1 MTGTYLRHSCSTFTV
16 SPRNAGE
23 RSKEAVGL
31 MEHCGQGGVGGG
43 GAEAVLVAA
52 GGGRPG
58 RGVGVAH
65 PEVRQPRRHA
75 AGHGGVQSQSGGQCV
90 EKECRL
96 RNVPGRNGKY
106 EEKQEIHT
114 HAYFEAKQSK
124 VQYNA

>member
-1 MTGTYLRHSCSTFTV
+1 M

-23 RSKEAVGL
+23 RCKEAVGL
-31 MEHCGQGGVGGG
+31 MEHCGQGGVGGR

-75 AGHGGVQSQSGGQCV
+75 AGHGGYSHSQADSVKRRSAGSGMSR
-90 EKECRL
+90 EELESTRRSRKSRL
-96 RNVPGRNGKY
+96 MH
-106 EEKQEIHT
+106 I
-114 HAYFEAKQSK
+114 AKQNK
-124 VQYNA
+124 VKCNIKHA

>member
-1 MTGTYLRHSCSTFTV
+1 M
-16 SPRNAGE
+16 SPRHAGE
-23 RSKEAVGL
+23 RCKEAVGL

-75 AGHGGVQSQSGGQCV
+75 AGHGGVQSRASNQIKVPEDSFEALVQSQSGGQCV
-90 EKECRL
+90 EKKCMV
-96 RNVPGRNGKY
+96 RNVPGRTRKY
-106 EEKQEIHT
+106 KKKQEIHT
-114 HAYFEAKQSK
+114 HA
-124 VQYNA
+124 

>member
-1 MTGTYLRHSCSTFTV
+1 MIVKTGTYLRHSCSTFTV

-23 RSKEAVGL
+23 RCKEAVGL

-75 AGHGGVQSQSGGQCV
+75 AGHGGLQSRASNQI
-90 EKECRL
+90 K
-96 RNVPGRNGKY
+96 VP
-106 EEKQEIHT
+106 
-114 HAYFEAKQSK
+114 
-124 VQYNA
+124 

>member
-1 MTGTYLRHSCSTFTV
+1 M

-23 RSKEAVGL
+23 RCKEAVGL

-75 AGHGGVQSQSGGQCV
+75 AGHGGVQSQSGGQCE
-90 EKECRL
+90 EKECR
-96 RNVPGRNGKY
+96 VRNGKY

-124 VQYNA
+124 VQYKACISYNTN

>member
-1 MTGTYLRHSCSTFTV
+1 M

-23 RSKEAVGL
+23 RIKEAVGL

-75 AGHGGVQSQSGGQCV
+75 AGHGGVQSQSAGQTVCREEV
-90 EKECRL
+90 QGQEC
-96 RNVPGRNGKY
+96 PGKNSKVRG
-106 EEKQEIHT
+106 
-114 HAYFEAKQSK
+114 EAGNPDSCILQSK
-124 VQYNA
+124 TK